1 MLYAF
6 EEEMPDSIQII
17 STGEAVIINNQYY
30 NIYESNST

>member
-17 STGEAVIINNQYY
+17 SKGEVIINNQYY
-30 NIYESNST
+30 NIYESKST